1 MSVDFEITQNIAVI
15 TIDNPPVNAL
25 STHIRAGL
33 VKAVEQINC
42 DTNIQG
48 VVLTGAGRIF
58 IGGAD
63 IKEFGKPPRE
73 PFLPDA
79 IDILEN
85 CRVPTVAAIN
95 GAALGGGLEVALGCR
110 FRVTGVAAKTG
121 LPEVKLGLIPGAG
134 GTQRLPRLIGAVKAG
149 EMITTGK
156 PIPADQA
163 LALGVVDAVYADN
176 LLENAISFMRDKLK
190 RGDMGVALSTIT
202 KLPSPDATNFSKLE
216 AKTKARARGQLSPIK
231 ALEAVRAAGELPFR
245 QGLKRERELF
255 MQCMESPQ
263 RAGLI
268 HSFFA
273 QRQVAKIPG
282 LDMSNTRP
290 IKSVGILGAGTMGVG
305 ITLAFLAGGYNVS
318 LLDVDAKALDTG
330 MERITKTLQSNL
342 AKGRI
347 SKDSLKKQSGNLSAV
362 CDMEA
367 LGNSDLI
374 IEAATENLEIK
385 KSIFRDLDRIAKPG
399 AILASNTSYL
409 DINILARETR
419 RQTKRQG
426 DVIGMHFFSPAN
438 IMKLLEVVRTDT
450 VGDDVLAT
458 IMALGKSIGKITVL
472 SGVCDGFIGNR
483 ILKSYRKQADYMVL
497 DGAEPH
503 DIDRVMKAFGMA
515 MGPFAVSDLAGI
527 DIGYFNRR
535 REDETRPK
543 RERYSRIAD
552 LLYEQGRL
560 GQKSSAGYYRYE
572 QGSRAPII
580 DPATTEII
588 AAERK
593 RLGITPR
600 PFCDDEI
607 RERILYAL
615 INEGA
620 KILDEGIAARALD
633 IDMVYVHG
641 YGFPA
646 YHGGPMFYA
655 DTIGA
660 KNIYEKITKFAK
672 DDPYFWQA
680 SPLLKTLA
688 QSGGTFKAFCA

>member
-1 MSVDFEITQNIAVI
+1 MSVNIEIIKNIAVI

-25 STHIRAGL
+25 STHIRSGL
-33 VKAVEQINC
+33 VEAIEQING
-42 DTNIQG
+42 DINIHG
-48 VVLTGAGRIF
+48 AVLTGANISESRRIF

-63 IKEFGKPPRE
+63 IKEFGKPAMK

-110 FRVTGVAAKTG
+110 FRVAGPAAKCG

-134 GTQRLPRLIGAVKAG
+134 GTQRLPRLIGAMKAG
-149 EMITTGK
+149 EMITSGK
-156 PIPADQA
+156 PLGADKA
-163 LALGVVDAVYADN
+163 LDAGVVDAVFADN
-176 LLENAISFMRDKLK
+176 LVGNAISFLQDKLANK
-190 RGDMGVALSTIT
+190 DVGTALSTVT
-202 KLPSPDATNFSKLE
+202 KLPHPDVDGFAALE
-216 AKTKARARGQLSPIK
+216 AKTKARARGQLSPMK
-231 ALEAVRAAGELPFR
+231 ALEAVQAAQELPFR
-245 QGLKRERELF
+245 EGLKREREIF
-255 MQCMESPQ
+255 MQCMQSPQ

-268 HSFFA
+268 HAFFSE
-273 QRQVAKIPG
+273 RQVAKVPG
-282 LDMSNTRP
+282 LDMAKKRP
-290 IKSVGILGAGTMGVG
+290 IKSISILGAGTMGVG
-305 ITLAFLAGGYNVS
+305 IALAFLAGGYLVGLFDINA
-318 LLDVDAKALDTG
+318 DALEKG
-330 MERITKTLQSNL
+330 ISRINKTLESNL

-347 SKDSLKKQSGNLSAV
+347 SSAALKKQQDNLSPV
-362 CDMEA
+362 SNMEGLA
-367 LGNSDLI
+367 NSDLI
-374 IEAATENLEIK
+374 IEAATENLKIK
-385 KSIFRDLDRIAKPG
+385 KSIFRDLDRIARPG

-409 DINILARETR
+409 DINILARET
-419 RQTKRQG
+419 KRPS
-426 DVIGMHFFSPAN
+426 DVVGMHFFSPAN
-438 IMKLLEVVRTDT
+438 IMKLLEVVRTDALS
-450 VGDDVLAT
+450 DEVLAT
-458 IMALGKSIGKITVL
+458 IMGLGKSIGKITVL

-483 ILKSYRKQADYMVL
+483 ILKTYRKQADYMVE
-497 DGAEPH
+497 DGAKPE
-503 DIDRVMKAFGMA
+503 DIDRAMKAFGMA

-535 REDETRPK
+535 REDKTRPK
-543 RERYSRIAD
+543 AERYSRIAD
-552 LLYEQGRL
+552 ILYENGRL
-560 GQKSSAGYYRYE
+560 GQKTGAGYYRYE
-572 QGSRAPII
+572 QGSRTPHV
-580 DPATTEII
+580 DPLTTDII

-600 PFCDDEI
+600 TFNDDEI
-607 RERILYAL
+607 RKRVLFAM

-660 KNIYEKITKFAK
+660 KTIYGKILEYAK

-680 SPLLKTLA
+680 APLLKKLA
-688 QSGGTFKAFCA
+688 ETGGTFKDL

>member
-1 MSVDFEITQNIAVI
+1 MSVDIKIIDNIAVI

-33 VKAVEQINC
+33 VEAVERINA
-42 DTNIQG
+42 DANIHG
-48 VVLTGAGRIF
+48 AVLTGAGRIF

-63 IKEFGKPPRE
+63 IKEFGKPPTR

-110 FRVTGVAAKTG
+110 FRVAGPAAKTG

-149 EMITTGK
+149 EMITSGK
-156 PIPADQA
+156 PLGADKA
-163 LALGVVDAVYADN
+163 LAAGVVDAVFEDS
-176 LLENAISFMRDKLK
+176 LVENAVSFLQNKLEQ
-190 RGDMGVALSTIT
+190 GDMGVVLRTVS
-202 KLPSPDATNFSKLE
+202 KLPHPDADGFTVLE

-231 ALEAVRAAGELPFR
+231 ALEAVRAAQELPFR
-245 QGLKRERELF
+245 EGLKREREIF
-255 MQCMESPQ
+255 MECMQSLQ

-268 HSFFA
+268 HAFFSE
-273 QRQVAKIPG
+273 RQVAKVPG
-282 LDMSNTRP
+282 LDMGNTRP
-290 IKSVGILGAGTMGVG
+290 IKTVSILGAGTMGVG
-305 ITLAFLAGGYNVS
+305 IALAFLAGGYSVGLFDINE
-318 LLDVDAKALDTG
+318 DALAKGID
-330 MERITKTLQSNL
+330 RINKTLESNL

-347 SKDSLKKQSGNLSAV
+347 SSASLSKQQDNLSAV
-362 CDMEA
+362 SDMEELA
-367 LGNSDLI
+367 NSDLI

-409 DINILARETR
+409 DINILARET
-419 RQTKRQG
+419 KRAN

-438 IMKLLEVVRTDT
+438 IMKLLEVVRTDALS
-450 VGDDVLAT
+450 DEVLAT
-458 IMALGKSIGKITVL
+458 IMGLGKSIGKITVL

-483 ILKSYRKQADYMVL
+483 ILKSYRKQADYMVE
-497 DGAEPH
+497 DGAEPQ
-503 DIDRVMKAFGMA
+503 DIDRVMKDFGMA
-515 MGPFAVSDLAGI
+515 MGPFAVSDLAGL

-535 REDETRPK
+535 REDETRPEE
-543 RERYSRIAD
+543 ERYSRIAD
-552 LLYEQGRL
+552 ILYEHGRL
-560 GQKSSAGYYRYE
+560 GQKTGAGYYRYE
-572 QGSRAPII
+572 QGSRTPII
-580 DPATTEII
+580 DPVTTGII
-588 AAERK
+588 EAERE

-600 PFCDDEI
+600 KFNDEDI

-620 KILDEGIAARALD
+620 KILNEGIAARALD

-660 KNIYEKITKFAK
+660 KAVYEKITLFAK
-672 DDPYFWQA
+672 DDSYFWQI
-680 SPLLKTLA
+680 SPLLKKLA
-688 QSGGTFKAFCA
+688 ETGGTFKDL

>member
-1 MSVDFEITQNIAVI
+1 MSVDIKITANIAVI

-25 STHIRAGL
+25 SAHIRVGL
-33 VKAVEQINC
+33 VQAVERINA
-42 DTNIQG
+42 DENIHG

-63 IKEFGKPPRE
+63 IKEFGKPPEE

-85 CRVPTVAAIN
+85 CRVPIVAAIN

-110 FRVTGVAAKTG
+110 FRVAGPAAKCG

-156 PIPADQA
+156 PLSADKA
-163 LALGVVDAVYADN
+163 LAAGVVDAVFTDN
-176 LLENAISFMRDKLK
+176 LVENATAFLQDKLAND
-190 RGDMGVALSTIT
+190 DMGVALSTVS
-202 KLPSPDATNFSKLE
+202 KLPHADADGFAKLE
-216 AKTKARARGQLSPIK
+216 AKTKARARGQLSPVK
-231 ALEAVRAAGELPFR
+231 ALEAVRSAQKLPFSE
-245 QGLKRERELF
+245 GLKREREIF
-255 MQCMESPQ
+255 MECMQSPQ

-268 HSFFA
+268 HAFFS
-273 QRQVAKIPG
+273 QRQVAKVPG
-282 LDMSNTRP
+282 LDMTKTRP
-290 IKSVGILGAGTMGVG
+290 IKTVSILGAGTMGVG
-305 ITLAFLAGGYNVS
+305 IALAFLAGGYAVGLFDINTE
-318 LLDVDAKALDTG
+318 ALNKG
-330 MERITKTLQSNL
+330 IGRINRTLEYNL

-347 SKDSLKKQSGNLSAV
+347 TEKALKEQQSNLSAIV
-362 CDMEA
+362 DMEGLA
-367 LGNSDLI
+367 NSDLV
-374 IEAATENLEIK
+374 IEAATENMEIK
-385 KSIFRDLDRIAKPG
+385 KSIFRDLDRITKPG

-409 DINILARETR
+409 DINILARET
-419 RQTKRQG
+419 KRPG

-438 IMKLLEVVRTDT
+438 IMKLLEVVRTDALS
-450 VGDDVLAT
+450 DDVLAT
-458 IMALGKSIGKITVL
+458 IMGLGKSIGKITVL

-483 ILKSYRKQADYMVL
+483 ILKSYRKQADYMVE
-497 DGAEPH
+497 DGAEPE
-503 DIDRVMKAFGMA
+503 DIDRAMKAFGMA

-535 REDETRPK
+535 REDETRPEG
-543 RERYSRIAD
+543 ERYSRISD

-560 GQKSSAGYYRYE
+560 GQKSGAGYYRYAD
-572 QGSRAPII
+572 GSRTPIV
-580 DPATTEII
+580 DPVTTEII
-588 AAERK
+588 ATERE
-593 RLGITPR
+593 RLGITPHT
-600 PFCDDEI
+600 FSDDEI

-660 KNIYEKITKFAK
+660 KTIYEKTQEFAK
-672 DDPYFWQA
+672 EDPYFWQA
-680 SPLLKTLA
+680 SPLLKKLA
-688 QSGGTFKAFCA
+688 ESGRTFKEQ